1 MPRLLQ
7 RWFKPAT
14 DSVPVVGAL
23 MNPDVR
29 TVAMTTT
36 FVELLPLFANDGH
49 HHIPVLDAQER
60 LAGMIT
66 EADLIAGLYR
76 EAYTARQRAA

>member
-1 MPRLLQ
+1 
-7 RWFKPAT
+7 
-14 DSVPVVGAL
+14 

-29 TVAMTTT
+29 TVAMTTS

-49 HHIPVLDAQER
+49 HHIPVLDAEAR

-76 EAYTARQRAA
+76 EAYTGQRRAA

>member
-1 MPRLLQ
+1 
-7 RWFKPAT
+7 
-14 DSVPVVGAL
+14 
-23 MNPDVR
+23 
-29 TVAMTTT
+29 MTTS

-49 HHIPVLDAQER
+49 HHIPVLDAEER

-76 EAYTARQRAA
+76 EAYTGQRRAA